1 MLTIKN
7 DEIGKLLSSLKS
19 QAEQHDR
26 ERQGLKDEIAELRDR
41 IYKIERENELEL
53 YNVKER
59 LTKIH
64 SLDIEALDNK
74 YREMVQ
80 SLKKEKAELE
90 RLVKAKDEQLQ
101 EELKE
106 LERLKA

>member
-1 MLTIKN
+1 M
-7 DEIGKLLSSLKS
+7 
-19 QAEQHDR
+19 
-26 ERQGLKDEIAELRDR
+26 KDEIAELRDR